1 MRVIL
6 PATTIPTA
14 HPRCSLWL
22 KIPLVVLGSSSRYG
36 SKFPSLWLKNPP
48 VVGTWPKAGAA
59 FHVPPR
65 SGRVALG
72 LLRPCFARL
81 LASLV
86 GQPDACGAGES
97 LRYRNCRT
105 EGSQLV
111 ATALDAAILAAH
123 GKVSTLQCDPL
134 AGFPP
139 TESGISSLKSRLLW
153 ALGRG
158 ILFAFIDG
166 LASEQI

>member
-59 FHVPPR
+59 IHIPPLT
-65 SGRVALG
+65 GRVALG

-97 LRYRNCRT
+97 LRDRNCRAG
-105 EGSQLV
+105 GSQLV
-111 ATALDAAILAAH
+111 ATAWNAAYWRRANGWVGAR
-123 GKVSTLQCDPL
+123 PL
-134 AGFPP
+134 RAP
-139 TESGISSLKSRLLW
+139 TPWPRHPGHPRLPGLRLLGTSYW
-153 ALGRG
+153 K
-158 ILFAFIDG
+158 
-166 LASEQI
+166 